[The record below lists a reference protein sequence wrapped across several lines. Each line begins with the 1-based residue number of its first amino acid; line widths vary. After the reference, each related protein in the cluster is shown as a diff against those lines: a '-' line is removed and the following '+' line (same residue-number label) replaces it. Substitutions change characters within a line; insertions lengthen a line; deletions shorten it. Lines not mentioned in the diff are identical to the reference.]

1 LPNLNRC
8 VVRAIFA
15 HDAFHLVFQMELQL
29 LQAQFLGFFL
39 LCQERL
45 VFELS
50 YKLLIGLVLV
60 SEVTKLIAGLHQVRL
75 NVVLCVPFHVWA
87 TSPLSGVAAPS
98 ARSEY
103 A

>member
-1 LPNLNRC
+1 
-8 VVRAIFA
+8 
-15 HDAFHLVFQMELQL
+15 
-29 LQAQFLGFFL
+29 
-39 LCQERL
+39 
-45 VFELS
+45 
-50 YKLLIGLVLV
+50 VLV